1 MVCCQLSECF
11 GKLVTPRHVN
21 FYPTSTFT
29 PIRQGVIVIHAE
41 DLRCDI
47 HGFQTSEYWTSIK
60 IKISMISVSKGYEIK
75 TKKEATGAMTTAKND
90 GFFYIRLIWVL
101 VGRGGKN
108 KFLVGWG
115 DYPDPSSWENPVYI
129 YIIHI
134 HIIHINI

>member
-11 GKLVTPRHVN
+11 GKLVTPRHVS

-47 HGFQTSEYWTSIK
+47 HGFKTSEYWTSIK

-75 TKKEATGAMTTAKND
+75 TKTEATGAMTTAKND
-90 GFFYIRLIWVL
+90 GFFYIGLNWIL
-101 VGRGGKN
+101 VGKGGKN

-115 DYPDPSSWENPVYI
+115 DNRSLQLGKPCIYI

-134 HIIHINI
+134 HIIHINV